1 MKPGNDK
8 EAEEE
13 TSFLANKKSDKPL
26 QSHYLEDR
34 FGDSF
39 SYIDNLMNHFYQKY
53 QNQSLSEV

>member
-8 EAEEE
+8 EQPEEE
-13 TSFLANKKSDKPL
+13 ATSFLANKKKSDKPL
-26 QSHYLEDR
+26 KSHYLEDR

-53 QNQSLSEV
+53 QS